1 MATELEV
8 KAQERRELL
17 NEIKRRNA
25 SRAKAD
31 ESVRAADEGQYPG
44 VDPVKKGPFDN
55 EIDQGQG
62 NEDPTVSA
70 IVQEPTFL
78 DFPNALDLS
87 KRGLAYLVQRRYP
100 ALIAADMATSI
111 IPKVTKEALSETLN
125 KPFFPSL
132 SNKFR
137 EVLGFEPQYVMNA
150 DGSVSMTGAGNFDK
164 LQMTKVGNEGSNVVN
179 KLPQK
184 EVKVRGDGK
193 PDLSKMETVGGDG
206 KIYVN
211 INGKAILK
219 DDVILNTSVD
229 SSGRTR
235 YSYSL
240 KTGAGKFLNPQQD
253 DFLLNVV
260 KQRLDEGQAFNT
272 VRGSL
277 IEYIKKNPNLLKKAE
292 ELGIDNLSNSKIQD
306 RLKIIFDG
314 KVKNITDESQNLI
327 NEILKFKPL
336 KKGEGSAFL
345 SYLRGNKTINN
356 IISADKNIDKGTLFR
371 YLDFIRKSSPKT
383 KRPVEGKFENF
394 MNDFKLEIK
403 DLKNTD
409 SIFYK
414 QYEYFKKYDKIRDEV
429 GKKINPFLNKIFPST
444 SDKAAKNS
452 VQIAHRFENTQIGNT
467 VGEGLAGTGGTPS
480 AFYLDISKINK
491 DVQPLLENQLRKAIS
506 EGNKKAINKIS
517 KNLADIGSEV
527 TINGKNYGGFKSLEE
542 KLLNLTEKYTFN
554 PKLMKEDGITLE
566 MMRDVQDAIDMLSK
580 GAGDLGIAMM
590 AKGGLVGISHL
601 TRPLGNF

>member
-1 MATELEV
+1 MATEAEI
-8 KAQERRELL
+8 KAQERK
-17 NEIKRRNA
+17 EIL
-25 SRAKAD
+25 D
-31 ESVRAADEGQYPG
+31 EIARKRAAAARSEG
-44 VDPVKKGPFDN
+44 
-55 EIDQGQG
+55 
-62 NEDPTVSA
+62 
-70 IVQEPTFL
+70 IVQAPTFL

-111 IPKVTKEALSETLN
+111 IPKATKEALSETLN

-137 EVLGFEPQYVMNA
+137 EALGFEPQYVMNA

-193 PDLSKMETVGGDG
+193 PDLSKMETVGEDG

-211 INGKAILK
+211 INGKPILK
-219 DDVILNTSVD
+219 DDVVLNSSVD

-240 KTGAGKFLNPQQD
+240 KTGVGKFLNPQQD
-253 DFLLNVV
+253 NFLLNVV

-277 IEYIKKNPNLLKKAE
+277 TEYIKKNPSLLKKAE

-327 NEILKFKPL
+327 NEILKFKPP
-336 KKGEGSAFL
+336 KGEGSAFL
-345 SYLRGNKTINN
+345 SYLRGNKTINEILFSDQN
-356 IISADKNIDKGTLFR
+356 KALVKEGKGIEKEELLR

-394 MNDFKLEIK
+394 MDDFKLEIQ

-480 AFYLDISKINK
+480 AFYLDISKINQK
-491 DVQPLLENQLRKAIS
+491 IQPLLEKQLRKAIS
-506 EGNKKAINKIS
+506 EGNKKAINKVS

-590 AKGGLVGISHL
+590 ASGGMVGIDHL
-601 TRPLGNF
+601 TRPLRNF

>member
-1 MATELEV
+1 MATEAEV
-8 KAQERRELL
+8 KAQERKELL
-17 NEIKRRNA
+17 DETKSKKNNEF
-25 SRAKAD
+25 
-31 ESVRAADEGQYPG
+31 SVSNIPELQAVLDTPSQ
-44 VDPVKKGPFDN
+44 
-55 EIDQGQG
+55 
-62 NEDPTVSA
+62 
-70 IVQEPTFL
+70 L
-78 DFPNALDLS
+78 DFNYNKGIAALMR
-87 KRGLAYLVQRRYP
+87 KRIPLLA
-100 ALIAADMATSI
+100 AADMASSI
-111 IPKVTKEALSETLN
+111 IPKATKEALSETLN
-125 KPFFPSL
+125 KPFFPGL

-137 EVLGFEPQYVMNA
+137 EALGFEPQYVMNA

-193 PDLSKMETVGGDG
+193 PDLSKMETVGEDG

-211 INGKAILK
+211 INGKPILK
-219 DDVILNTSVD
+219 DDVVLNSSVD

-240 KTGAGKFLNPQQD
+240 KTGVGKFLNPQQD
-253 DFLLNVV
+253 NFLLNVI

-277 IEYIKKNPNLLKKAE
+277 IEYIKKNPSLLKKAE

-327 NEILKFKPL
+327 NEILTYKPP
-336 KKGEGSAFL
+336 KGEGSAFL
-345 SYLRGNKTINN
+345 SYLRGNKTIDN

-394 MNDFKLEIK
+394 MDDFKLEIQ

-480 AFYLDISKINK
+480 AFYLDISKINQK
-491 DVQPLLENQLRKAIS
+491 IQPLLEKQLRKAIS
-506 EGNKKAINKIS
+506 EGNKKAINKVS

-590 AKGGLVGISHL
+590 ASGGMVGIA
-601 TRPLGNF
+601 TIDDITGPLGKFSSQI